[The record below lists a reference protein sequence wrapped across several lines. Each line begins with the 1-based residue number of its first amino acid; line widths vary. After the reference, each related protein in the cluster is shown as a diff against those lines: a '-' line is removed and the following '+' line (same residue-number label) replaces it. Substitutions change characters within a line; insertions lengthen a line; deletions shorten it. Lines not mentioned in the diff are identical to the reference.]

1 MLDREVNNLMDDE
14 EKLLVP
20 QSDLGFS
27 ELGDA
32 RPQIGQDDMS
42 IA

>member
-20 QSDLGFS
+20 QSDLGLS
-27 ELGDA
+27 EIGDP
-32 RPQIGQDDMS
+32 RPTIGHDDMS